1 MKKTGLLKLSLLLV
15 LALTMVLGLAA
26 CQLKIESM
34 DVVRGEFPEVFAR
47 YAIYD
52 VTQLKVRVTFD
63 NGTTSTF
70 NVTKDMVKGMATD
83 KIGEFELT
91 VTLYGREAKLP
102 YKVVSTLSPA
112 VIFDSNGG
120 SFVGASVTDYG
131 TPAKAPKDPTMKG
144 HTFLG
149 WFTEKEGGKKFDF
162 NTKIYEDITVYAHW
176 EANRYVVKYILDDTV
191 IYSDYV
197 EYGSKLD
204 KPNDPNVGSKNE
216 FIGWYYNGK
225 LFDFDNQV
233 VEGEMEL
240 VAMYQ
245 LKFEFFVKN
254 LLSELEFAKVDV
266 NFYRPEDREA
276 VEKCYTDAVAAI
288 EAATEREAA
297 QAAYNKYFEDIDAYK
312 TYMTLLAELFE
323 TYNAEDYT
331 AGTYAAMSKY
341 VDEAIE
347 DMLGYEEL
355 EVLPED
361 IYKEAVEFLAAA
373 PRKDDEKALVEQA
386 KAEFLKEIETLI
398 AEENEVRY
406 SEENWKA
413 LNDLVEQVRK
423 DFAEGIDTFEE
434 FEAYKVKFAEAFALI
449 KEYKAADEI
458 VALMAE
464 YKALLEGNEYWAEDE
479 AEITKIYEEALEA
492 LREYE
497 AGAPM
502 PATILNQAV
511 EAMGKVMTKE
521 EDIAM
526 GEAAKAGAV
535 RDLRA
540 YYEKF
545 EEIYYSEEKWAELES
560 EYNKGVEA
568 INAAEGT
575 RAVAAAKKAAMD
587 AMAAVERLDSGD
599 ALDRLIA
606 AYEALMENEYWAEDL
621 AEINKIYNSA
631 IEAIRSYTE
640 GAPNPDTIADQAI
653 AAMEKV
659 MTKAE
664 DIEAGDAAKAGA
676 IRELTVVYEGIEVL
690 YYTDENLQKIID
702 IYEAGVAAI
711 NAAQGTR
718 AVAAAKAEA
727 IEAIK
732 AVPQIEY
739 TDAIDELVAAFEAYN
754 EEDYFEEDYLEI
766 AKIYLEAVANIRAY
780 EGGAP
785 TPETI
790 VKQAKEAMDKVMTK
804 EEDIEAGNLQKDGA
818 IRELR
823 NYYESLNELDYTEE
837 NWKTLTNIYTTGIEG
852 IRLAEGTRAVAAAK
866 ADALR
871 AMEEIPQ
878 LSDEVKAAVAAL
890 AEAYNDYNE
899 EDYFAEDYAEITK
912 IYEEALEA
920 LREYEGGAPSP
931 ATILNQAVEAMGKVM
946 TKEEDIAMGEAA
958 KDGKI
963 RELRVFYEA
972 LNALYYSEENWK
984 TITNIYTTG
993 IEGIRLAEGT
1003 RAVAAAYGNAVESI
1017 RNVPE
1022 LETKESI
1029 MALVEAFNAYD
1040 EEVYFEEDYAEI
1052 VKIYEEALVALREYE
1067 GGAPTPETIL
1077 NQAVTAMDK
1086 VMTREEDIEAGN
1098 LQKAGYVNQ
1107 LKVAYAAYE
1116 AIMDNY
1122 SDENWK
1128 ALTNIYTTGI
1138 EGIRLAEGTRAVAK
1152 AYGDAVEGMK
1162 AVEVVETLAQINAL
1176 KEYYEAIDKNDYFA
1190 AQQEELKVALAKG
1203 VEMLR
1208 TFVAEEGSEK
1218 TADDVLAEAKAL
1230 LDAVNNKE
1238 KDREIANGK
1247 KAEYKQNLQNY
1258 VDSLNQEDYTAETW
1272 ALVQSL
1278 LEQGKANIDAAEG
1291 TAALQVAYDATIA
1304 AIEKAINGK

>member
-1 MKKTGLLKLSLLLV
+1 
-15 LALTMVLGLAA
+15 MVLGLAA

-176 EANRYVVKYILDDTV
+176 EANHYVVKYILDDTV

-197 EYGSKLD
+197 KYGSKLD

-245 LKFEFFVKN
+245 LKFEFFVRN

-373 PRKDDEKALVEQA
+373 PGKDDEKALVEQA

-413 LNDLVEQVRK
+413 LNDLVEQVRR

-434 FEAYKVKFAEAFALI
+434 FDAYMVKFAEAFALI

-526 GEAAKAGAV
+526 GEAAK
-535 RDLRA
+535 
-540 YYEKF
+540 
-545 EEIYYSEEKWAELES
+545 
-560 EYNKGVEA
+560 
-568 INAAEGT
+568 
-575 RAVAAAKKAAMD
+575 
-587 AMAAVERLDSGD
+587 
-599 ALDRLIA
+599 
-606 AYEALMENEYWAEDL
+606 
-621 AEINKIYNSA
+621 
-631 IEAIRSYTE
+631 
-640 GAPNPDTIADQAI
+640 
-653 AAMEKV
+653 
-659 MTKAE
+659 
-664 DIEAGDAAKAGA
+664 
-676 IRELTVVYEGIEVL
+676 
-690 YYTDENLQKIID
+690 
-702 IYEAGVAAI
+702 
-711 NAAQGTR
+711 
-718 AVAAAKAEA
+718 
-727 IEAIK
+727 
-732 AVPQIEY
+732 
-739 TDAIDELVAAFEAYN
+739 
-754 EEDYFEEDYLEI
+754 
-766 AKIYLEAVANIRAY
+766 
-780 EGGAP
+780 
-785 TPETI
+785 
-790 VKQAKEAMDKVMTK
+790 
-804 EEDIEAGNLQKDGA
+804 
-818 IRELR
+818 
-823 NYYESLNELDYTEE
+823 
-837 NWKTLTNIYTTGIEG
+837 
-852 IRLAEGTRAVAAAK
+852 
-866 ADALR
+866 
-871 AMEEIPQ
+871 
-878 LSDEVKAAVAAL
+878 
-890 AEAYNDYNE
+890 
-899 EDYFAEDYAEITK
+899 
-912 IYEEALEA
+912 
-920 LREYEGGAPSP
+920 
-931 ATILNQAVEAMGKVM
+931 
-946 TKEEDIAMGEAA
+946 
-958 KDGKI
+958 DGKI

-972 LNALYYSEENWK
+972 LNELYYSEENWK

-1230 LDAVNNKE
+1230 LLTPSTTRK
-1238 KDREIANGK
+1238 R
-1247 KAEYKQNLQNY
+1247 
-1258 VDSLNQEDYTAETW
+1258 
-1272 ALVQSL
+1272 
-1278 LEQGKANIDAAEG
+1278 
-1291 TAALQVAYDATIA
+1291 
-1304 AIEKAINGK
+1304 IER